1 MLRSGRSLATTSTLV
16 VVLLGLA
23 VAACAEDAP
32 AGDTSAAR
40 GAEVYERYCASCH
53 GDDLRGATTGPPL
66 LTELYAPDRY
76 TDEALRRSITA
87 GAPQQHWGFGPMP
100 MVGGVR
106 GSDLDAVIAFV
117 REQQAIGPLEPFP
130 PG

>member
-1 MLRSGRSLATTSTLV
+1 MLRWTGTLAASATA
-16 VVLLGLA
+16 VVLALA
-23 VAACAEDAP
+23 VAACGEDAP
-32 AGDTSAAR
+32 SGDTSAAR

-53 GDDLRGATTGPPL
+53 GSDLRGDPTGPTL
-66 LTELYAPDRY
+66 LTELYAPEVF
-76 TDEALRRSITA
+76 TDEAFRRSITA

-106 GSDLDAVIAFV
+106 GSDIDAVLAFV
-117 REQQAIGPLEPFP
+117 REQQAAGPLEPFP